1 MKNFLFGLLTAF
13 FIGFIIF
20 VSYQFGKKTVK
31 SNTPTSPTAPITSEP
46 TPSNKLGGDRD
57 AHGCIPSAGYSW
69 CESKKKC
76 LRNWEEGC
84 PSEDDGEL
92 IKQALFKKNNWKESD
107 GITVTVST
115 NDGKYASGTVTAQG
129 GGGYFYAAKI
139 GDNWE
144 IVADGNG
151 MIMCSSL
158 EKYPDYPKTLIP
170 QCYDQSSEKSVQ
182 R

>member
-1 MKNFLFGLLTAF
+1 MKNFLFGLLTA
-13 FIGFIIF
+13 IF
-20 VSYQFGKKTVK
+20 LGLVVFASYQFGKKTVK
-31 SNTPTSPTAPITSEP
+31 SNSVISPSPI
-46 TPSNKLGGDRD
+46 NQLGGDRD
-57 AHGCIPSAGYSW
+57 EHGCIPSAGYSW

-76 LRNWEEGC
+76 LRNWEESC
-84 PSEDDGEL
+84 PTEDDNEL
-92 IKQALFKKNNWKESD
+92 IKQALFKKNSWKESD

-129 GGGYFYAAKI
+129 GGGYFYAVKVEGA
-139 GDNWE
+139 WE

-151 MIMCSSL
+151 VIMCSNL

-170 QCYDQSSEKSVQ
+170 ECFDQSSGKSIQ